1 MTIFPPRLSEIF
13 SVVGLII
20 SVYSLFL
27 FAPAVVGFIYLELIW
42 KKFVLIAFLFFF
54 FGLLIFFLFKRTDKS
69 NKTSAE
75 LQPKDGLLLVISVWC
90 LLSLI
95 SSIPFCFFIEGVNPV
110 RAFFESV
117 SGLTTTGATIFTG
130 LDSMPKSILIWRAVL
145 QWIGGMG
152 ILVLTIA
159 ILPLLGVGGMQVFR
173 AESSGPMKDKKFT
186 PRIAETA
193 KALWTIYIF
202 LTITCILCYWL
213 AGMSLFDSF
222 AHAFTTVSI
231 GGLSTHDAS
240 IGFFDN
246 QIIEAVAICFMLL
259 AGMNFTLHFAAFRS
273 YSIRVYLQNIEA
285 RMFLILIFL
294 ACFLIVCFL
303 TTTPQFN
310 GGNFLEIVRKTVF
323 NVVSIATTTGYA
335 TTDYNLWPTFAF
347 SLMILLSCFTT
358 CSGST
363 GGGVK
368 LIRVIIML
376 KQAKRE
382 LLRTVHPH
390 AIIPVKI
397 GNQVIAT
404 RVILAVLAFM
414 FFYLLTLLIT
424 FLLLAATG
432 LSAGSAISASLAC
445 LNNLGPALFELGPTS
460 NYGSLNNNQLLI
472 LSAAMLLGRLEL
484 LTIFVFFSASFW
496 KS

>member
-1 MTIFPPRLSEIF
+1 
-13 SVVGLII
+13 
-20 SVYSLFL
+20 
-27 FAPAVVGFIYLELIW
+27 
-42 KKFVLIAFLFFF
+42 
-54 FGLLIFFLFKRTDKS
+54 
-69 NKTSAE
+69 
-75 LQPKDGLLLVISVWC
+75 
-90 LLSLI
+90 
-95 SSIPFCFFIEGVNPV
+95 
-110 RAFFESV
+110 
-117 SGLTTTGATIFTG
+117 
-130 LDSMPKSILIWRAVL
+130 
-145 QWIGGMG
+145 
-152 ILVLTIA
+152 
-159 ILPLLGVGGMQVFR
+159 
-173 AESSGPMKDKKFT
+173 
-186 PRIAETA
+186 
-193 KALWTIYIF
+193 
-202 LTITCILCYWL
+202 
-213 AGMSLFDSF
+213 
-222 AHAFTTVSI
+222 
-231 GGLSTHDAS
+231 
-240 IGFFDN
+240 
-246 QIIEAVAICFMLL
+246 
-259 AGMNFTLHFAAFRS
+259 
-273 YSIRVYLQNIEA
+273 
-285 RMFLILIFL
+285 
-294 ACFLIVCFL
+294 
-303 TTTPQFN
+303 
-310 GGNFLEIVRKTVF
+310 
-323 NVVSIATTTGYA
+323 VSIATTTGYA

-432 LSAGSAISASLAC
+432 LSPGSAISASLAC

-460 NYGSLNNNQLLI
+460 NYGALNNNQLLI